1 MASMD
6 VHEHLRRAG
15 NSGSASDWI
24 SATSSIVASIVG
36 LVTLLTV
43 YVAAMQLLSRRQ
55 LYRLGV
61 STKSLGPWK
70 SRVVTPSLLR
80 MQTQIS
86 TPTVSLRK
94 LVKNDWQPKITF
106 PVGFNNKSTKADSDP
121 EILAEASWVNFL
133 QALGLTPECT
143 EFYQMQ
149 SESELVN
156 GIVPM
161 RWKGRDL
168 VGICSMLGFQSHEAK
183 PSAKTPMPLPMLWSG
198 PLGWLQFRASSEGCV
213 VEYRR
218 RAAFQNQLSV
228 ERHNYYIDLKPRPLC
243 LKSRLWQSIN
253 GLYLPDDRLLY
264 IGGSDPVAEKL
275 RNRRENTQRSV
286 DEICEEVM
294 ASDMTNEQLM
304 RVVWG
309 KKADRPKDV
318 SPGAI
323 EKGPS
328 QLPQSEFLPEYLREL
343 SSARTR
349 KSEQSKN
356 VQVLR
361 PCRGLLS
368 IIVEGELVGIRGL
381 DLSRCHELNRAYT
394 DPEEV
399 NQEFKHTLGRF
410 RMDSDLLDL
419 LKKAV
424 LLLQPDGFYFT
435 PTKHLCSDVNEI
447 WQHVTDHSDKL
458 DFVFPPDQ
466 LEGSE
471 EGKQWGENGIH
482 LFHAVDLCNQF
493 QHIKMESRVMFTIE
507 DMVIIS
513 KASNSLRGIVTE
525 SGTDII
531 WAMIVSPDL
540 FSFLVKRFA
549 IMDVQ
554 DVLKATV
561 EYKGEVLDCTA
572 LGATPTNM
580 GNPGTKF
587 PVPLMSNGTF
597 SGAQVLAAFVD
608 VFLTYFWIDRCW
620 ISDVAVYDATIPQSV
635 TMC

>member
-1 MASMD
+1 MD
-6 VHEHLRRAG
+6 VHQHLRRAG

-24 SATSSIVASIVG
+24 SATSSIVASVVG

-43 YVAAMQLLSRRQ
+43 YVAAMQILSRRQ
-55 LYRLGV
+55 LYRLGA

-94 LVKNDWQPKITF
+94 LVKNEWKPKITF
-106 PVGFNNKSTKADSDP
+106 PVGFNSKSKKADADP
-121 EILAEASWVNFL
+121 EVLAEASWVNFL

-143 EFYQMQ
+143 EFYEMQ

-156 GIVPM
+156 GMVPM

-168 VGICSMLGFQSHEAK
+168 VGICSMLGFQSHEDK

-198 PLGWLQFRASSEGCV
+198 PLGWLQFRASSEGCI

-218 RAAFQNQLSV
+218 RAAFQNQLSR
-228 ERHNYYIDLKPRPLC
+228 ERHDYYVNLEPRPLC

-253 GLYLPDDRLLY
+253 GLYLPEDRLLY

-275 RNRRENTQRSV
+275 RDRRENTQRSM

-294 ASDMTNEQLM
+294 ASDMTNEQMM

-309 KKADRPKDV
+309 KKADRPKAV

-328 QLPQSEFLPEYLREL
+328 QLPQSEFLPEFLREL
-343 SSARTR
+343 SSTRTL

-361 PCRGLLS
+361 RCRGLLS

-381 DLSRCHELNRAYT
+381 DLAHCHELNRVYT

-399 NQEFKHTLGRF
+399 GQEHKHTLGRF
-410 RMDSDLLDL
+410 RMNDDLLGL
-419 LKKAV
+419 LKKAI

-447 WQHVTDHSDKL
+447 WQHVTDHSDNL
-458 DFVFPPDQ
+458 HFIFPPDQ
-466 LEGSE
+466 LKDSE

-482 LFHAVDLCNQF
+482 LFHAIDLCNQF
-493 QHIKMESRVMFTIE
+493 QHIKMETRVMFTIE

-513 KASNSLRGIVTE
+513 KASNSLRRIVTE
-525 SGTDII
+525 PGMDII
-531 WAMIVSPDL
+531 WAMIMSPDL
-540 FSFLVKRFA
+540 FSFLVERFA
-549 IMDVQ
+549 KMDVK

-561 EYKGEVLDCTA
+561 EYRGEVLDCTD
-572 LGATPTNM
+572 LTATLTNP
-580 GNPGTKF
+580 GNPGKKF
-587 PVPLMSNGTF
+587 PVPLMSDGKF

-608 VFLTYFWIDRCW
+608 VFLIYFWIDKCW